1 MSAEAII
8 IYKEIP
14 GIDGIN
20 PKIYRNNQ
28 FAQRMDFDI
37 FRRLILKAKLVG
49 WGLYEFTVNGI
60 TYHAKMLRNMEPW
73 EKAYYANSQD
83 TCITEL
89 MNVYP

>member
-1 MSAEAII
+1 MAEAII

-14 GIDGIN
+14 GFEGLDKELYKN
-20 PKIYRNNQ
+20 PQ

-37 FRRLILKAKLVG
+37 LRRIILKAKIID
-49 WGLYEFTVNGI
+49 WGLYEFKVNGI
-60 TYHAKMLRNMEPW
+60 TYNAKMIRCMEPW
-73 EKAYYANSQD
+73 EKAYYSEAQV

>member
-1 MSAEAII
+1 MAEAII
-8 IYKEIP
+8 TYANIP
-14 GIDGIN
+14 GIEGID
-20 PKIYRNNQ
+20 PDIYRNNQ

-37 FRRLILKAKLVG
+37 CRRILLKAKIID

-60 TYHAKMLRNMEPW
+60 TYRARMIRTMEPW
-73 EKAYYANSQD
+73 EKAYYAKASV